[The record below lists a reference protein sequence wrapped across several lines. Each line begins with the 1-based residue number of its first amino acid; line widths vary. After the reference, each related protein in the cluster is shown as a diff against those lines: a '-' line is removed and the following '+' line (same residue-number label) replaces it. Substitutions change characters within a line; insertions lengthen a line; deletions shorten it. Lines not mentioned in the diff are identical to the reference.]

1 MKHVMIA
8 AALAFSGASIAY
20 AEVKN
25 PLAETGSWADIRE
38 DIIENVA
45 MIQPGDSTMNIDAP
59 VRAHDAAIVP
69 IKITQTGT
77 DPITGLTLVV
87 DENPAP
93 MAAQF
98 EFGPSMGP
106 IEFETR
112 IRVDQYSNFR
122 AIAQTQSGDLMM
134 AGRFIKASGGCSAPA
149 SKDAAIA
156 EANRGKMKV
165 KHFLTGDLDRR
176 EVQIMIRHPNYS
188 GLQRDQVTHLFV
200 PANFISELEIM
211 QGDELLFKM
220 EGGISI
226 SENPTFRFKYN
237 DNGATAIRVRA
248 TDTDGNIYQREFGK
262 DII

>member
-1 MKHVMIA
+1 MRRLIISSVFAGLLTSA
-8 AALAFSGASIAY
+8 AV

-25 PLAETGSWADIRE
+25 PLIEKGSWPDIKE
-38 DIIENVA
+38 DIIENYA
-45 MIQPGDSTMNIDAP
+45 SIQSGESVLLIEAP
-59 VRAHDAAIVP
+59 TRAHDAAVVP
-69 IKITQTGT
+69 IKITQTG
-77 DPITGLTLVV
+77 DSNISNMTLVV

-93 MAAQF
+93 MAARF
-98 EFGPSMGP
+98 EFGESMGP

-112 IRVDQYSNFR
+112 VRVDQYSNFR
-122 AIAQTQSGDLMM
+122 TIAETSDGDLWM

-165 KHFLTGDLDRR
+165 KHFVTADLDRK
-176 EVQIMIRHPNYS
+176 EAQVMIRHPNYS

-200 PANFISELEIM
+200 PANFIDELEVF
-211 QGDELLFKM
+211 QGEDLLFKM

-237 DNGATAIRVRA
+237 DNGADGIRVRA
-248 TDTDGNIYQREFGK
+248 IDTDGNIYQQVFAKE
-262 DII
+262 IT